1 MTYAMPEIR
10 KVAPAARSG
19 KACATTGGGTGRR
32 LTGAAAWFPDTTTL
46 TYERGSRARSA
57 LELPDGP
64 PRWGTKGLLM
74 S

>member
-1 MTYAMPEIR
+1 MTYAVPESR
-10 KVAPAARSG
+10 KVATAARSG
-19 KACATTGGGTGRR
+19 KVCAATGGGTGRR
-32 LTGAAAWFPDTTTL
+32 LTGAAAWFPHATTL
-46 TYERGSRARSA
+46 AYERGSRARSA